1 MPTWLF
7 RELSPAVSYVALA
20 ALAVLT
26 WIFVIAPVWRLCGSA
41 TRVAILATVYL
52 VICSIPL
59 LFVAGRHK
67 WESLTATATALAAI
81 TALFYNEIQKLAHT
95 ARIAARVDNGL
106 IEFAHGARW
115 IRGKIENVG
124 DRAVKR
130 CRVKL
135 LGVEGNNIQAVDI
148 KSGYFQ
154 WQGGINGT
162 MRLSPTEDWIFDLG
176 IRQNVQD
183 SAVELWT
190 YVVNDNR
197 LIPILPPGE
206 YSLKIAIY
214 GDNIRSQEQRVLLS
228 IGAAPD
234 QIQIRTL

>member
-1 MPTWLF
+1 
-7 RELSPAVSYVALA
+7 
-20 ALAVLT
+20 
-26 WIFVIAPVWRLCGSA
+26 
-41 TRVAILATVYL
+41 
-52 VICSIPL
+52 
-59 LFVAGRHK
+59 
-67 WESLTATATALAAI
+67 
-81 TALFYNEIQKLAHT
+81 
-95 ARIAARVDNGL
+95 
-106 IEFAHGARW
+106 
-115 IRGKIENVG
+115 
-124 DRAVKR
+124 
-130 CRVKL
+130 
-135 LGVEGNNIQAVDI
+135 
-148 KSGYFQ
+148 
-154 WQGGINGT
+154 

-197 LIPILPPGE
+197 LISILPPGE